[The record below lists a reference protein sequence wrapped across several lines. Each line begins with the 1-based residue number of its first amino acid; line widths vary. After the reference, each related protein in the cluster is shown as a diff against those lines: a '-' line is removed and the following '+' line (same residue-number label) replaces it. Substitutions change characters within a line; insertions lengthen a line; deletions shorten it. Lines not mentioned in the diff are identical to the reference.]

1 MLVLRFLLILTLVAV
16 AVTFAIY
23 LLSGDK
29 RYLRL
34 CWQIVKFTLVL
45 LLVAGAVFAVGRIIL
60 FESTLSF
67 LGFGIVPPTPTWGN
81 MLTNAQQLII
91 SAPALAVF
99 PGLLIFLTVMSVN
112 FVGDGIRIAFDPRSK
127 S

>member
-34 CWQIVKFTLVL
+34 C
-45 LLVAGAVFAVGRIIL
+45 
-60 FESTLSF
+60 
-67 LGFGIVPPTPTWGN
+67 
-81 MLTNAQQLII
+81 
-91 SAPALAVF
+91 
-99 PGLLIFLTVMSVN
+99 
-112 FVGDGIRIAFDPRSK
+112 
-127 S
+127 